1 MWIGTMIWDCTGL
14 FRKMV
19 CNIYKKKNDSAA
31 HFSAT
36 MAFLTDA
43 EEDLV
48 DVNGGEVQEE
58 EGEVHDEKEEAQNDT
73 HPLLEPLT

>member
-1 MWIGTMIWDCTGL
+1 MIWDCTGL
-14 FRKMV
+14 FTKMV
-19 CNIYKKKNDSAA
+19 CNISKKKKKKKDSVA